1 MVIAAGMC
9 FRCCEPLAL
18 HQLKHKKNW
27 IFILNTFVDAWM
39 KEENN
44 ENSNDLEHSN
54 NKVTKVN
61 NLSFQIVNMIS
72 PISR

>member
-1 MVIAAGMC
+1 
-9 FRCCEPLAL
+9 
-18 HQLKHKKNW
+18 
-27 IFILNTFVDAWM
+27 M